1 MTRTQMVLC
10 VLALMAGV
18 GTVPTEAQ
26 RAAGASADTVVA
38 LKRQLGKRQLGTTEK
53 PHFVEA
59 EFLPGHGMNLL
70 QIKAYLP
77 GKGVV
82 DLLASPPLAE
92 ALARLD
98 GDDPYGNEAFKMG
111 GAFLLPYAN
120 RIRGKLTADGKSIDV
135 DLAGQE
141 VQLPANWKGNNPG
154 AELHAMHGLMLKA
167 KFQDV
172 VVRNGKER
180 STLSATLHAG
190 NFGGHWPSRT
200 DVRIEARLSD
210 EALELWVTAV
220 NVGKQRLPMAIGM
233 HPYFAFPSGDR
244 AQSRVHLP
252 AMMRAPANN
261 YDDTFATGAL
271 EPVEGTRF
279 DFTAA
284 EGRALDGDYLD
295 DSFTDLQRGA
305 SDGVRG
311 RGAAEV
317 RVSDP
322 AANYGM
328 KVMAISR
335 EIKAIQVYA
344 PTGKN
349 FVAIEPQY
357 NLSDPFDARVWGGR
371 DAGVVFLKPGESTT
385 WHVRFEI
392 YGLR

>member
-1 MTRTQMVLC
+1 
-10 VLALMAGV
+10 
-18 GTVPTEAQ
+18 
-26 RAAGASADTVVA
+26 
-38 LKRQLGKRQLGTTEK
+38 
-53 PHFVEA
+53 
-59 EFLPGHGMNLL
+59 
-70 QIKAYLP
+70 
-77 GKGVV
+77 
-82 DLLASPPLAE
+82 
-92 ALARLD
+92 
-98 GDDPYGNEAFKMG
+98 
-111 GAFLLPYAN
+111 
-120 RIRGKLTADGKSIDV
+120 
-135 DLAGQE
+135 
-141 VQLPANWKGNNPG
+141 
-154 AELHAMHGLMLKA
+154 
-167 KFQDV
+167 
-172 VVRNGKER
+172 
-180 STLSATLHAG
+180 
-190 NFGGHWPSRT
+190 
-200 DVRIEARLSD
+200 
-210 EALELWVTAV
+210 
-220 NVGKQRLPMAIGM
+220 
-233 HPYFAFPSGDR
+233 
-244 AQSRVHLP
+244 
-252 AMMRAPANN
+252 MMRAPANN